1 MKIAKNYIMD
11 YRLDLFNAVEKF
23 QEQMTEDDALF
34 IICHNSKQGDLLL
47 GLNGKVDLIS
57 SVLANDNG
65 YVNIENKEQ
74 KVRHEQAKRMVL
86 NMAINILRTDEDLRK
101 KFIIGMQSL

>member
-1 MKIAKNYIMD
+1 MRSLYTMD

-47 GLNGKVDLIS
+47 GLDGEVNLIS

-74 KVRHEQAKRMVL
+74 KVKHEQAKRMVL

-101 KFIIGMQSL
+101 KFVIGMQSL

>member
-1 MKIAKNYIMD
+1 MD

-23 QEQMTEDDALF
+23 QEQMTDDDALF

-47 GLNGKVDLIS
+47 GLEGDVNLIS
-57 SVLANDNG
+57 SVLASDTG
-65 YVNIENKEQ
+65 YVNIESKEH
-74 KVRHEQAKRMVL
+74 KIKHEQAKRMIL
-86 NMAINILRTDEDLRK
+86 NIAINIIRTDADLRK

>member
-1 MKIAKNYIMD
+1 
-11 YRLDLFNAVEKF
+11 
-23 QEQMTEDDALF
+23 MTEDDALF

-47 GLNGKVDLIS
+47 GLDGEVNLIS

-74 KVRHEQAKRMVL
+74 KVKHEQAKRMVL

-101 KFIIGMQSL
+101 KFVIGMQSL

>member
-1 MKIAKNYIMD
+1 MD

-47 GLNGKVDLIS
+47 GLDGNVDLIS
-57 SVLANDNG
+57 SVLSNDNE

-74 KVRHEQAKRMVL
+74 KIRHEQAKRMVL
-86 NMAINILRTDEDLRK
+86 NMAINILRTDSDLRN
-101 KFIIGMQSL
+101 KFSIAMSQL